1 MTFLIW
7 QDTNYNEVVKKN
19 KKFMIFSS
27 KVLTKL
33 VGQKNLLS
41 GHSDI
46 KTDEQDCTCV
56 NISVQSKVNNLTYT
70 VHVFCSLQSICK
82 TYTCLIYLF
91 VATHSDHTGHTG
103 FVDGPNHVAGET
115 LRPESKT

>member
-7 QDTNYNEVVKKN
+7 QNMNYNEVVKKN

-56 NISVQSKVNNLTYT
+56 IISVQSK
-70 VHVFCSLQSICK
+70 SICK
-82 TYTCLIYLF
+82 TYTCLINLF

-115 LRPESKT
+115 LCPESKT